1 MAICSLYGI
10 PIFEALDFRGTTGNR
25 VDFVGPP
32 SSKSLLQ
39 RYLGDFEYEAIIT
52 GVELEPIL
60 RVRRST
66 VGESQLVGC
75 STSFGKGQIIC
86 MPPID
91 IQVEQAGY
99 LTALADL
106 PSLISAPSPTLPDWI
121 NSFRAGPELL
131 SYNAIAVLKEEVRS
145 REAQIA
151 KEEVILAE
159 FRKMKSLF
167 AASGDEF
174 KNAVSAALRE
184 LGLKCVDGPHPRADL
199 LASNGVRAAAIEAKG
214 LDGNAREANF
224 RQVERWKAEVNSAQ
238 TLPEDERAS
247 DPDLRRYAEKL
258 GFLGEFS
265 DEPGN
270 CKGLMVI
277 GTFRNTLLDKR
288 NLPDFPD
295 NVARL
300 LAQAGVCGLSGLQ
313 LCGLVLMARQ
323 DPTIKEKIVDTMYST
338 SGVLK
343 MALNWREFLKETE
356 QE

>member
-1 MAICSLYGI
+1 V
-10 PIFEALDFRGTTGNR
+10 IFA
-25 VDFVGPP
+25 PP
-32 SSKSLLQ
+32 SPAGGGSPRCGGVGKRWRRCK
-39 RYLGDFEYEAIIT
+39 RYRFM
-52 GVELEPIL
+52 LETKHGHE
-60 RVRRST
+60 RRS
-66 VGESQLVGC
+66 
-75 STSFGKGQIIC
+75 
-86 MPPID
+86 
-91 IQVEQAGY
+91 
-99 LTALADL
+99 
-106 PSLISAPSPTLPDWI
+106 
-121 NSFRAGPELL
+121 R
-131 SYNAIAVLKEEVRS
+131 
-145 REAQIA
+145 
-151 KEEVILAE
+151 
-159 FRKMKSLF
+159 
-167 AASGDEF
+167 
-174 KNAVSAALRE
+174 
-184 LGLKCVDGPHPRADL
+184 DGPHPRADL